1 MIYTTLKKVID
12 FHRALAV
19 DSFKLPVT
27 NPDGNASAICIR
39 QTDYEFPLTQWM
51 AMGLNDKS
59 NGVYNTKDAVANV
72 KLKTKAGD
80 VYKKAI
86 QEDMPARKGIGI
98 VSAAALESDVANRTQ
113 IAQIHRIATPAVK

>member
-39 QTDYEFPLTQWM
+39 QTDYEFRQFYCRN
-51 AMGLNDKS
+51 ACRFS
-59 NGVYNTKDAVANV
+59 V
-72 KLKTKAGD
+72 KILPFHSG
-80 VYKKAI
+80 
-86 QEDMPARKGIGI
+86 
-98 VSAAALESDVANRTQ
+98 
-113 IAQIHRIATPAVK
+113 